1 MATYDDVASLALGL
15 PDVTEG
21 TRYRGWRSWQVGRAV
36 FAWERPF
43 SKADV
48 RRFGDA
54 PVPGGPI
61 LAVATEDLEEKEA
74 LLAAHGS
81 ACLTIPHLDGYPA
94 VLVRLDRLGGVDDAE
109 LRELLVDAWFA
120 KAPPALAE
128 GHRDLLG

>member
-1 MATYDDVASLALGL
+1 MATLDDVARLASGL
-15 PDVTEG
+15 PEVTEG
-21 TRYRGWRSWQVGRAV
+21 ERYRGWRAWAVRQTV

-48 RRFGDA
+48 RRFGDV

-61 LAVATEDLEEKEA
+61 LAVSTEDLQEKESV
-74 LLAAHGS
+74 LAAHPE

-94 VLVRLDRLGGVDDAE
+94 VLVRLDVVGDAA

-120 KAPPALAE
+120 KAPRRLAE
-128 GHRDLLG
+128 EHRELLA